1 MFFIV
6 MAVLGIFIVALV
18 LYCLTVRIVERNTV
32 RLTED
37 EEGRI
42 QFVDY
47 IDDGGMEE
55 VDDIF
60 VIDVEEG
67 IDVTQDYRILNTN

>member
-18 LYCLTVRIVERNTV
+18 LYCLTVRIVERNTL

>member
-67 IDVTQDYRILNTN
+67 IDVTHDSRILNTN